1 MTPLPDTRVRWLSF
15 VGTNASAFIRIANK
29 LKLHPLA
36 VRSGRPWRCLL
47 LVLFCLRVVAERLAY
62 GTQVS
67 DVLEGRPRCK
77 FESFGEDMYELVW
90 TKITLKEKPPERV
103 KLEQV

>member
-36 VRSGRPWRCLL
+36 VRTAMALHAA
-47 LVLFCLRVVAERLAY
+47 CLRVVADRLAY
-62 GTQVS
+62 CTQVS

-90 TKITLKEKPPERV
+90 TKIALKEKPPERV
-103 KLEQV
+103 KLEQVWY